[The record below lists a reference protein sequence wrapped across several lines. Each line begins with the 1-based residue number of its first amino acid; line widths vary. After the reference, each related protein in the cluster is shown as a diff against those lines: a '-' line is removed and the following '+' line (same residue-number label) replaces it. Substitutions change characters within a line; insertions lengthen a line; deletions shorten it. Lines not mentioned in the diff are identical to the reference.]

1 MAAPASRPGPPYGP
15 SVVGWSVPLM
25 ATKEIIS
32 WALAP
37 DAQALLRWRLAL
49 GPELHVSADELE
61 QVLRAA
67 WREHLERWLR

>member
-1 MAAPASRPGPPYGP
+1 MSTSFARLRAHVLTHPELLESLLAAE
-15 SVVGWSVPLM
+15 
-25 ATKEIIS
+25 T
-32 WALAP
+32 AL
-37 DAQALLRWRLAL
+37 DFQAALERLAL